1 VDEQITIDDLNQI
14 IGSLYTKLY
23 ISSRIV
29 DGLKNQLRIKD
40 QSIMELTLK
49 YNLQTQRLE
58 NVMTQAG
65 YTLPLDNSTN
75 EAVTETQPSSTT
87 T

>member
-1 VDEQITIDDLNQI
+1 MDEQITIDDLNQI

-65 YTLPLDNSTN
+65 YTLPLDNPTN
-75 EAVTETQPSSTT
+75 EAVTEIQPSSTT

>member
-1 VDEQITIDDLNQI
+1 MDEQITIDDLNQI

-75 EAVTETQPSSTT
+75 EAVTEIQPSSTT

>member
-65 YTLPLDNSTN
+65 YTLPLDNPTN
-75 EAVTETQPSSTT
+75 EAVTEIQPSSTT